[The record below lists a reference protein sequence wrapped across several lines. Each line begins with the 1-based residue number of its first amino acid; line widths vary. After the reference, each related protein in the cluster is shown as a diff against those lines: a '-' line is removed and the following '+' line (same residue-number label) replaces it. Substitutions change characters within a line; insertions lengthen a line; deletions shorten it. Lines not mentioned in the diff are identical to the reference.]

1 MLKNVNGFSMG
12 DVYET
17 TAKGEQGRLIAASW
31 LITMGNSST
40 FPYIIFLLILL
51 DNFYLVHNT

>member
-31 LITMGNSST
+31 LITMGKTST
-40 FPYIIFLLILL
+40 SPYIIFFINSPGQFL
-51 DNFYLVHNT
+51 FST